1 MALRKDF
8 KFKHKHKHEH
18 SSERIE
24 NEISQFC
31 YNILINQ
38 KNYNYIYLEMLKVE
52 SRMSMERRG
61 NLE

>member
-1 MALRKDF
+1 VALRKDF
-8 KFKHKHKHEH
+8 KFKHKHKHKHEH

-38 KNYNYIYLEMLKVE
+38 KKTTIIFI
-52 SRMSMERRG
+52 
-61 NLE
+61 